1 MKTACKPATHE
12 LLGYALSVHP
22 FFRRFVHQLF
32 VTLTADSSEKI
43 SMSFHRS
50 EQNKPQGAWEYLALW
65 GDQSPKSAQ
74 PPAPNST
81 LAALCHEHRHPTRNP
96 KPRNKINPLLFAKI
110 STGDPSGRSQ
120 GQPLNCQAGP
130 WTNTATTRSLEH
142 TEGWTWAQPATFQ
155 SPAVLNRHGC
165 FFYRTGQHI

>member
-1 MKTACKPATHE
+1 MWREPVNLLPMNCWDMHCLFTLFIDLYTSYLWLLQLTA
-12 LLGYALSVHP
+12 L
-22 FFRRFVHQLF
+22 RRFPWAS
-32 VTLTADSSEKI
+32 TD
-43 SMSFHRS
+43 
-50 EQNKPQGAWEYLALW
+50 QNKPQRAWEYLAQW

-81 LAALCHEHRHPTRNP
+81 LAALCHEHKHATRNP
-96 KPRNKINPLLFAKI
+96 KPRNKVNPLLFAKI

-142 TEGWTWAQPATFQ
+142 TEGWTWAQPGTLQ

-165 FFYRTGQHI
+165 FFYRAGQHI